1 MENMLELI
9 HKVTGNKGRFLK
21 EYQPTG
27 KPKTT
32 QIQLLNGQ
40 IFFAPSIEFE
50 VSLNSASNNI
60 SIEELT
66 YAVKKIQS
74 SFLELTK
81 TMVVFGELALKI
93 NTDIN
98 KLKK

>member
-1 MENMLELI
+1 MANILELI
-9 HKVTGNKGRFLK
+9 HKGTGNKGRFLK

-50 VSLNSASNNI
+50 LSVNTESANI
-60 SIEELT
+60 GPDELT
-66 YAVKKIQS
+66 HAVKKMQD
-74 SFLELTK
+74 SFKEVVK
-81 TMVVFGELALKI
+81 TMTVFSELLLKI
-93 NTDIN
+93 
-98 KLKK
+98 KKDCDSVK